1 MMFDQNY
8 IKKFSNRKEAKE
20 IRKVR
25 KENDA
30 GIKDR
35 MTLSDI

>member
-8 IKKFSNRKEAKE
+8 IKKYSNRKDAKE

-25 KENDA
+25 KENDRTIA
-30 GIKDR
+30 
-35 MTLSDI
+35 